1 MDELFVGG
9 RYDERRARQ
18 KYDKAPVVGV
28 LQRGTKEQ
36 PSQVH
41 AQHVERVRKPVI
53 SKIIDERV
61 SFDARIF
68 TDEAAVYRSLSEVR
82 NHEIV
87 IHSKGEYVRGAVHT
101 NSIEGFWSLVKR
113 QIIGQ
118 HHWVSVKHLQSYLNE
133 RVFMFN
139 NRKAEDLFKLV
150 MVALVIGIPLPYAVL
165 TANLDVFSEPDAPTQ
180 PES

>member
-1 MDELFVGG
+1 M
-9 RYDERRARQ
+9 
-18 KYDKAPVVGV
+18 
-28 LQRGTKEQ
+28 
-36 PSQVH
+36 H
-41 AQHVERVRKPVI
+41 AQHVQRVHKPVI
-53 SKIIDERV
+53 SKIINDRV

-68 TDEAAVYRSLSEVR
+68 TDEAAVYRSLAEVR
-82 NHEIV
+82 DHQIV
-87 IHSKGEYVRGAVHT
+87 VHSKDEYVRGEVHT

-150 MVALVIGIPLPYAVL
+150 MIALAIGVPLPYAVL
-165 TANLDVFSEPDAPTQ
+165 TANLDVFSEEDASPQ